1 MPLPTKITVIGAG
14 SASFGENTLSAL
26 LRSKKLRGSTL
37 ALVDR
42 NPASLDIIKRLA
54 ERLNREWEAGFT
66 ITGHTHHAEALPG
79 SDFVVSAI
87 EVGPREE
94 LWKSDFEIP
103 LKYGVRQPYA
113 ENGGPG
119 GFAHAARNVKPVLE
133 IVREMEKSC
142 PEAWFINFTNPM
154 VRICDLVN
162 RYSKIKVVG
171 LCHQLMIGYV
181 FVGMMLGKDLGFEVP
196 EGITG
201 MHSDIQQHAARE
213 QVLHQILPLVEVRA
227 AGTNHFTWILSIRK
241 RDTGEDLYPLFRQ
254 RWEAHDPQF
263 EPLTRRV
270 YEAFGIFPV
279 PGDTHLCE
287 YLPWVSDPQTKPWEK
302 YGIHLYDWD
311 TFAAMRDFSLN
322 RLAGMADG
330 VMEIDGLLHTD
341 SEGALEMIEN
351 LAGNGNHY
359 HMAANL
365 PNVGQIPNLPLNSIV
380 ETPVFVDGAG
390 IHPVH
395 VGPLPEPVAELC
407 RRELFTAQLGI
418 DAAVEGDRQK
428 ALQCLLLD
436 PVITDLETAKL
447 VLDNY
452 LTTYREHLPQFWE

>member
-1 MPLPTKITVIGAG
+1 MTKITVIGAG

-42 NPASLDIIKRLA
+42 NPASLDIVKRLA
-54 ERLNREWEAGFT
+54 ERLNREWDAGFT
-66 ITGHTHHAEALPG
+66 ISGHTHHAEALPG

-119 GFAHAARNVKPVLE
+119 GFAHAARNVGPVLE
-133 IVREMEKSC
+133 IAREMEKAC
-142 PEAWFINFTNPM
+142 PAAWFINFTNPM
-154 VRICDLVN
+154 VRICDLIN
-162 RYSKIKVVG
+162 RYTKIKVVG

-181 FVGMMLGKDLGFEVP
+181 FIGMMLGSDLGFEVP
-196 EGITG
+196 EDISG
-201 MHSDIQQHAARE
+201 MHSNIQEHAARE
-213 QVLHQILPLVEVRA
+213 RVLRHILPLVDIRA
-227 AGTNHFTWILSIRK
+227 AGTNHFSWILSIRR

-254 RWEAHDPQF
+254 RWEAYDPKF

-270 YEAFGIFPV
+270 YDAFGLFPV

-287 YLPWVSDPQTKPWEK
+287 YLPWVSDPQTKPWDK
-302 YGIHLYDWD
+302 YNIHLYDWD
-311 TFAAMRDFSLN
+311 TFAAMRDFSLG
-322 RLAGMADG
+322 RLESMADG
-330 VMEIDGLLHTD
+330 VMPIDGLLDTD

-351 LAGNGNHY
+351 IARAGNHY

-365 PNVGQIPNLPLNSIV
+365 PNVGQIPNLPGNAIV
-380 ETPVFVDGAG
+380 ETPVMVDGDG

-407 RRELFTAQLGI
+407 RRELFTAQLCI

-436 PVITDLETAKL
+436 PVITDIETAKL
-447 VLDNY
+447 VLDDY
-452 LTTYREHLPQFWE
+452 LTAYKAHLPQFWK